1 MHPIF
6 KIYFRFIVV
15 AMIIFSSLACA
26 QQNDLKDRYTKK
38 EYRVE
43 MRDGIT
49 LFTAVYTPKDES
61 NDYPIILFRT
71 PYQSSPYGEENYADF
86 TRWGVPPKL
95 IDEGC
100 IFVIQDVRGKFM
112 SEGDYVDMRPVIVN
126 KKSNK
131 DVDESSDAYDTID
144 WLIKN
149 IPHNNGNVGM
159 LGNSYPG
166 FYAAMAAINAHPA
179 LKAVSPMA
187 PLADW
192 WKGDDVH
199 HNGAFC
205 LLQNFIFFQFAGQK
219 RDSLTQN
226 WPNPM
231 AYASPD
237 AYNFYLDLGPLKNA
251 NEKYYKD
258 KCLFWNDCAEH
269 EAYDEYW
276 QSRNNLQYYNN
287 VKPAVLI
294 IGGWYDSED
303 NYGHLNIYKSI
314 EEKNPGIYNGIVVG
328 PWIHGG
334 WFRTPGDSLG
344 DTYFGAKW
352 SEFYRD
358 EIITPFF
365 EYYLYGKGVLNLP
378 EAYMFDTGALLWKKF
393 DQWLPQ
399 NATPKTLYFRDDEK
413 LSFEA
418 PKDKY
423 GCDDYVSDPKN
434 PVPYSAFFHDS
445 RLSYNKS
452 YMIEDQRFASSRPD
466 VLVYETEPLEE
477 DITIAG
483 PLTADLFVSTTGT
496 DADFVVKLID
506 VYPDFDDATYYP
518 PPTDVE
524 WGGYQQ
530 LVRYEIMRGKFR
542 YDHAKPEPFEP
553 NKINEVKFGLN
564 SVLHTFKK
572 GHKIMIQVQSS
583 FFPFFDMNPQT
594 FVNVFKANEN
604 DFIKAI
610 HKIFRSDKYPSQIRF
625 TTLN

>member
-1 MHPIF
+1 MSRWN
-6 KIYFRFIVV
+6 KSFI
-15 AMIIFSSLACA
+15 SLLIALLVISFTSACA
-26 QQNDLKDRYTKK
+26 QSGDIPSRYNKK

-49 LFTAVYTPKDES
+49 LFTAVYTPKDAS
-61 NDYPIILFRT
+61 KKYPIILFRT
-71 PYQSSPYGEENYADF
+71 PYQASPYGENNYANF
-86 TRWGVPPKL
+86 TGWGVPPKL
-95 IDEGC
+95 ISEGC
-100 IFVIQDVRGKFM
+100 VFVIQDVRGKFM
-112 SEGDYVDMRPVIVN
+112 SEGKFVDMRPHIVN
-126 KKSNK
+126 KKSDK
-131 DVDESSDAYDTID
+131 DVDESSDAYDTIE
-144 WLIKN
+144 WLLAN
-149 IPHNNGNVGM
+149 VENHNGKVGM

-166 FYAAMAAINAHPA
+166 FYAAMAAIEAHPA
-179 LKAVSPMA
+179 LKAVAPMA

-205 LLQNFIFFQFAGQK
+205 LLQNFIFFQYSGPV
-219 RDSLTQN
+219 RDTLTQN
-226 WPNPM
+226 WPNPLQ
-231 AYASPD
+231 YASQD
-237 AYNFYLDLGPLKNA
+237 AYNFFRELGPLANA
-251 NEKYYKD
+251 D
-258 KCLFWNDCAEH
+258 KKFFKGNIPFWEDCADH

-276 QSRNNLQYYNN
+276 QAKNNLQYFNN
-287 VKPAVLI
+287 VTPAVLT

-303 NYGHLNIYKSI
+303 NYGHINIYKSI
-314 EEKNPGIYNGIVVG
+314 EEKNPGIYNGIVAG

-352 SEFYRD
+352 SDFYRD

-365 EYYLYGKGVLNLP
+365 EHFLYGKGELDLP
-378 EAYMFDTGALLWKKF
+378 EAYMFDTGALKWNKF
-393 DQWLPQ
+393 DQWPPKDVK
-399 NATPKTLYFRDDEK
+399 ATILYFRDGEK
-413 LSFEA
+413 LSFDS
-418 PKDKY
+418 PNDRY
-423 GCDDYVSDPKN
+423 GYDDYVSDPKN
-434 PVPYSAFFHDS
+434 PVPYTAFFHDS
-445 RLSYNKS
+445 RLSYNKN

-477 DITIAG
+477 DLTIAG

-506 VYPDFDDATYYP
+506 VYPDFDDAIYYP

-542 YDHAKPEPFEP
+542 FDPAKPEPFEP
-553 NKINEVKFGLN
+553 NKINEVQFGLN

-594 FVNVFKANEN
+594 FVNVFKANES
-604 DFIKAI
+604 DFVKAT
-610 HKIFRSDKYPSQIRF
+610 HKIFRSDKYPSQIKF
-625 TTLN
+625 TTLQ